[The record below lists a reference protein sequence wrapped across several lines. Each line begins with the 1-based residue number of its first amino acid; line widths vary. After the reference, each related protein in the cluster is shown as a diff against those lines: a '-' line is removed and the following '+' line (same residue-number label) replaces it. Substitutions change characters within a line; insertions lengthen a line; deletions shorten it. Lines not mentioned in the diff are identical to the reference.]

1 MELKKAIEILKHHN
15 QWRRDNDST
24 LPKPMV
30 NPTELGIAIDVIL
43 ESFKCQCEIPI
54 VRGVNPE
61 YCGNCGKDI

>member
-1 MELKKAIEILKHHN
+1 MKLSKAIEILRFHN
-15 QWRRDNDST
+15 KWRRDNSNIYLMTD
-24 LPKPMV
+24 
-30 NPTELGIAIDVIL
+30 PTELGIAIDVIL